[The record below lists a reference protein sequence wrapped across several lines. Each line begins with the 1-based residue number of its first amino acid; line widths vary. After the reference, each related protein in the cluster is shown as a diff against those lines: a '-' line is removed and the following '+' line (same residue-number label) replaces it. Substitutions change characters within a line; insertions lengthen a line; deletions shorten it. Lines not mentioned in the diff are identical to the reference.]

1 MSSNKDTSEARFE
14 LSVIEY
20 LESRGALAEH
30 LIGSKGQPDLV
41 CVYRGKYIA
50 IEIKA
55 PSTYYKAS
63 VLQMAK
69 LARIRSHGGLTL
81 VMSAIAD
88 VADLLDRID
97 EGAYNE
103 LPALPVRKG

>member
-1 MSSNKDTSEARFE
+1 MFLSKDTNEATFE
-14 LSVIEY
+14 LRVIEY

-30 LIGSKGQPDLV
+30 LIGSKGQPDLI

-69 LARIRSHGGLTL
+69 LSRIRSHGGLTL
-81 VMSAIAD
+81 VVSDLAD

-97 EGAYNE
+97 EGDYNE
-103 LPALPVRKG
+103 LPALPVRKS